1 MLRNPNFIEL
11 DNITDLSVHQVNTT
25 RVSTGEKGMFHREG
39 GWPESIDPT
48 EPQQYTRFMKKIDKD
63 QGFAAQVKSLCEI
76 AERCMLKNNQIDMFE
91 EYFVNE
97 ESDHV
102 VENISTKTL
111 MLFKYFYLYPG
122 ILPMSAREVSA
133 KCRGTPRE
141 QLSWQFHML
150 FPGSNRPLT
159 K

>member
-1 MLRNPNFIEL
+1 
-11 DNITDLSVHQVNTT
+11 
-25 RVSTGEKGMFHREG
+25 
-39 GWPESIDPT
+39 
-48 EPQQYTRFMKKIDKD
+48 MKKIDKD

-150 FPGSNRPLT
+150 FPGSNRPPT

>member
-1 MLRNPNFIEL
+1 M
-11 DNITDLSVHQVNTT
+11 NTT
-25 RVSTGEKGMFHREG
+25 RVSTGEKGMYHREG
-39 GWPESIDPT
+39 GWPETIDLT

-63 QGFAAQVKSLCEI
+63 QNFAQQVKSLCEV
-76 AERCMLKNNQIDMFE
+76 AERCMLKNKQIDMFE

-111 MLFKYFYLYPG
+111 MLFKYPPLYQG
-122 ILPMSAREVSA
+122 TRPMSASAVSA
-133 KCRGTPRE
+133 RSPGTPKE
-141 QLSWQFHML
+141 PPSWQSPTPS
-150 FPGSNRPLT
+150 PGSSRPPT